1 MLKVPPFGVIP
12 AMVTPMTADEELN
25 EPSLRRLAN
34 FLIEGGVHGLFAVG
48 SQGESWALS
57 HDEKRKVWETVA
69 DEARGRVPVYAGTVG
84 ATTRETIQ
92 LTRLAEKAGMDA
104 VSILT
109 PYFIRPNEDE
119 LFNHYKAVAESTSL
133 PILVYSNPLRTGVKI
148 SPGLVGRLAQVPG
161 VVGMKDSSGELELT
175 AEYLR
180 VVPPDFS
187 VLVGLDTLI
196 YAGLTYGAKGSIAA
210 TANVKPALAASIYDR
225 YMQGDLDGALQA
237 QRALAPLRLAFTW
250 GTYPVVIKE
259 ALNLIGMEVGPCR
272 APVGPLAEDQR
283 ERLRKVLQGM
293 EGV

>member
-12 AMVTPMTADEELN
+12 AMVTPMTADEKLN
-25 EPSLRRLAN
+25 EPSLRRLTN
-34 FLIEGGVHGLFAVG
+34 FLIEGKVHGVFAVG

-57 HDEKRKVWETVA
+57 HAEKHRVWETVV
-69 DEARGRVPVYAGTVG
+69 DETRGRVPVYAGTVG
-84 ATTRETIQ
+84 ATTRETIE
-92 LTRLAEKAGMDA
+92 LTRLAERAGVDA

-109 PYFIRPNEDE
+109 PYFIRPNEAE
-119 LFNHYKAVAESTSL
+119 LLDHYKAVAESTSL
-133 PILVYSNPLRTGVKI
+133 PILVYSNPMRTSVRI
-148 SPGLVGRLAQVPG
+148 SPDLLGRLAQVPG
-161 VVGMKDSSGELELT
+161 IVGVKDSSGELELT
-175 AEYLR
+175 AEYIR
-180 VVPPDFS
+180 VVPPEFS

-225 YMQGDLDGALQA
+225 YMQGDLDGALEA

-272 APVGPLAEDQR
+272 APVGPLAEEQR

-293 EGV
+293 EGI

>member
-1 MLKVPPFGVIP
+1 MLKVPPFGVVP
-12 AMVTPMTADEELN
+12 AMVTPMTADEGLD
-25 EPSLRRLAN
+25 EPSLRRLTN
-34 FLIEGGVHGLFAVG
+34 FLIEGKVHGVFAVG

-57 HDEKRKVWETVA
+57 HDEKRRVWETVV
-69 DEARGRVPVYAGTVG
+69 DEARGSVPVYAGTVG
-84 ATTRETIQ
+84 ATTRETIK
-92 LTRLAEKAGMDA
+92 LTRLAEKAGVDA

-109 PYFIRPNEDE
+109 PYFIRPSEDE

-133 PILVYSNPLRTGVKI
+133 PILVYSNPMRTGVRI
-148 SPGLVGRLAQVPG
+148 SPDLLGRLAQVPG
-161 VVGMKDSSGELELT
+161 IVGMKDSSGELELT
-175 AEYLR
+175 AEYIR

-187 VLVGLDTLI
+187 VLIGLDTLI

-225 YMQGDLDGALQA
+225 YMQGDLDGALEA

-272 APVGPLAEDQR
+272 APVGPLAEAQR
-283 ERLRKVLQGM
+283 ERLRTVLRGM
-293 EGV
+293 EGI